1 MRMEDL
7 PTDPHKPYEDVMA
20 MLLGTLFVALGVT
33 FYTHAVLL
41 TGSTA
46 GLALLLSYVTSSVT
60 GWGFG
65 VWFFVINLPFYY
77 LAIKRMGWSFTLR
90 TFVAI
95 GLVSLFSE
103 LTQGWVQFAAVP
115 SLYAALMGG
124 ALMGIGMLML
134 FRHRTSLGG
143 VNILALYLQEKH
155 GLRAGYVQL
164 GIDGLILLVAL
175 TQLPLDRV
183 GFSVLGALTLN
194 LIIALNHKPGRYIG
208 VS

>member
-7 PTDPHKPYEDVMA
+7 PKDPHKPYEDIMA

-46 GLALLLSYVTSSVT
+46 GMALLLNYLT

-65 VWFFVINLPFYY
+65 VWFFAINLPFYY

-95 GLVSLFSE
+95 GLVSLCSGFTCSGSNF
-103 LTQGWVQFAAVP
+103 GWARGTAWH
-115 SLYAALMGG
+115 YAWL
-124 ALMGIGMLML
+124 
-134 FRHRTSLGG
+134 
-143 VNILALYLQEKH
+143 
-155 GLRAGYVQL
+155 
-164 GIDGLILLVAL
+164 
-175 TQLPLDRV
+175 
-183 GFSVLGALTLN
+183 
-194 LIIALNHKPGRYIG
+194 
-208 VS
+208 

>member
-1 MRMEDL
+1 MRVEDL
-7 PTDPHKPYEDVMA
+7 PKDQHRPYEDVMA
-20 MLLGTLFVALGVT
+20 MLLGTFFVALGVT

-46 GLALLLSYVTSSVT
+46 GLALLLSYMTSSIT

-65 VWFFVINLPFYY
+65 VYFFAINLPFYY
-77 LAIKRMGWSFTLR
+77 LAVKRMGWSFTLR
-90 TFVAI
+90 TFAAI

-103 LTQGWVQFAAVP
+103 LTQGWVQFASVP
-115 SLYAALMGG
+115 SIYAALMGG

-143 VNILALYLQEKH
+143 INILALYLQDKH

-164 GIDGLILLVAL
+164 AIDGVILLIAL

-183 GFSVLGALTLN
+183 GYSVLGALTLN

>member
-1 MRMEDL
+1 MRDEHL
-7 PTDPHKPYEDVMA
+7 IQDPHKPHEDVMA
-20 MLLGTLFVALGVT
+20 MLLGTLFVALGVA

-46 GLALLLSYVTSSVT
+46 GMALLLNYVT

-65 VWFFVINLPFYY
+65 VWFFAINLPFYY
-77 LAIKRMGWSFTLR
+77 LAIKGMGWSFTLR
-90 TFVAI
+90 TFAAI
-95 GLVSLFSE
+95 GLVSVFSE
-103 LTQGWVQFAAVP
+103 LTQRWVQFEPVP
-115 SLYAALMGG
+115 SLYAAVMGG
-124 ALMGIGMLML
+124 ALVGLGLLML

-143 VNILALYLQEKH
+143 ISILSLYLQQRH
-155 GLRAGYVQL
+155 GWRAGYVQL

-183 GFSVLGALTLN
+183 GYSVIGAVTLN

>member
-7 PTDPHKPYEDVMA
+7 PKDPHKPYEDIMA

-46 GLALLLSYVTSSVT
+46 DGATAQLPDRVGIWRVVFCHQPAVLLSGDQTH
-60 GWGFG
+60 G
-65 VWFFVINLPFYY
+65 V
-77 LAIKRMGWSFTLR
+77 
-90 TFVAI
+90 
-95 GLVSLFSE
+95 E
-103 LTQGWVQFAAVP
+103 
-115 SLYAALMGG
+115 LYAAHLCRHWLGLAVLRAYSG
-124 ALMGIGMLML
+124 VGRICQRAVALRGTDGRRIDGDW
-134 FRHRTSLGG
+134 HADAVSPPYQLGG
-143 VNILALYLQEKH
+143 INILALYLQDKH

-164 GIDGLILLVAL
+164 GIDAVILLVAL

-183 GFSVLGALTLN
+183 GYSVLGALMLN

>member
-1 MRMEDL
+1 MRVEDL
-7 PTDPHKPYEDVMA
+7 PKDQHRPYEDVMA
-20 MLLGTLFVALGVT
+20 MLLGTFFVALGVT

-46 GLALLLSYVTSSVT
+46 GLALLLSYMTSSVT

-65 VWFFVINLPFYY
+65 VYFFAINLPFYY
-77 LAIKRMGWSFTLR
+77 LAVKRMGWSFTLR
-90 TFVAI
+90 TFAAI

-103 LTQGWVQFAAVP
+103 LTQGWVQFANVP

-143 VNILALYLQEKH
+143 INILALYLQDKH
-155 GLRAGYVQL
+155 GFRAGYVQL
-164 GIDGLILLVAL
+164 AIDGVILLIAL

-183 GFSVLGALTLN
+183 GYSVLGALTLN

>member
-1 MRMEDL
+1 MRVEDL
-7 PTDPHKPYEDVMA
+7 PTDQHRPYEDVMA
-20 MLLGTLFVALGVT
+20 MLLGTFFVALGVT

-46 GLALLLSYVTSSVT
+46 GLALLLSYMTSSVT

-65 VWFFVINLPFYY
+65 VYFFAINLPFYY
-77 LAIKRMGWSFTLR
+77 LAVKRMGWSFTLR
-90 TFVAI
+90 TFAAI

-103 LTQGWVQFAAVP
+103 LTQGWVQFANVP

-143 VNILALYLQEKH
+143 INILALYLQDKH

-164 GIDGLILLVAL
+164 AIDGVILLIAL

-183 GFSVLGALTLN
+183 GYSVLGALTLN

-208 VS
+208 DS

>member
-1 MRMEDL
+1 MRMDDL
-7 PTDPHKPYEDVMA
+7 PKDPHRPYEDVMA
-20 MLLGTLFVALGVT
+20 MLLGTFFVALGVT

-46 GLALLLSYVTSSVT
+46 GLALLLSYITSDVT

-65 VWFFVINLPFYY
+65 VYFFAINLPFYY
-77 LAIKRMGWSFTLR
+77 LAVKRMGWSFTLR
-90 TFVAI
+90 TFAAI
-95 GLVSLFSE
+95 GLVSIFSE
-103 LTQGWVQFAAVP
+103 LTQGWVQFANVP

-143 VNILALYLQEKH
+143 INILALYLQDKH

-164 GIDGLILLVAL
+164 AIDGVILLIAL

-183 GFSVLGALTLN
+183 GYSVLGALTLN

>member
-1 MRMEDL
+1 MRVEDL
-7 PTDPHKPYEDVMA
+7 SQDLHRPYEDVMA
-20 MLLGTLFVALGVT
+20 MLLGTFFVALGVT

-46 GLALLLSYVTSSVT
+46 GLALLLSYMTSSIT

-65 VWFFVINLPFYY
+65 VYFFAINLPFYY
-77 LAIKRMGWSFTLR
+77 LAVKRMGWSFTLR
-90 TFVAI
+90 TFAAI

-103 LTQGWVQFAAVP
+103 LTQGWVQFANVP

-143 VNILALYLQEKH
+143 INILALYLQDKH

-164 GIDGLILLVAL
+164 AIDGVILLIAL

-183 GFSVLGALTLN
+183 GYSVLGALTLN

>member
-1 MRMEDL
+1 MRVEDL
-7 PTDPHKPYEDVMA
+7 PKDQHRPYEDVMA
-20 MLLGTLFVALGVT
+20 MLLGTFFVALGVT

-46 GLALLLSYVTSSVT
+46 GLALLLSYMTSSVT

-65 VWFFVINLPFYY
+65 VYFFAINLPFYY
-77 LAIKRMGWSFTLR
+77 LAVKRMGWSFTLR
-90 TFVAI
+90 TFAAI

-103 LTQGWVQFAAVP
+103 LTQGWVQFANVP

-143 VNILALYLQEKH
+143 INILALYLQDKH

-164 GIDGLILLVAL
+164 AIDGVILLVAL

-183 GFSVLGALTLN
+183 GYSVLGALTLN

>member
-1 MRMEDL
+1 MRVEDL
-7 PTDPHKPYEDVMA
+7 PQDQHRPYEDMMA
-20 MLLGTLFVALGVT
+20 MLLGTFFVALGVT

-46 GLALLLSYVTSSVT
+46 GLALLLSYMTSSVT

-65 VWFFVINLPFYY
+65 VYFFAINLPFYY
-77 LAIKRMGWSFTLR
+77 LAVKRMGWSFTLR
-90 TFVAI
+90 TFAAI

-103 LTQGWVQFAAVP
+103 LTQGWVQFASVP
-115 SLYAALMGG
+115 SIYAALMGG

-143 VNILALYLQEKH
+143 INILALYLQDKH

-164 GIDGLILLVAL
+164 AIDGVILLIAL

-183 GFSVLGALTLN
+183 GYSVLGALTLN